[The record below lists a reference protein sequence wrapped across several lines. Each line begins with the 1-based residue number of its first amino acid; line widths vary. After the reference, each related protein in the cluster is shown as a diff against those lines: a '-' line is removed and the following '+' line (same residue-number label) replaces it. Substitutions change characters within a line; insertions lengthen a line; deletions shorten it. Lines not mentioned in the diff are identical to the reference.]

1 MYILC
6 SRHTETLQKQ
16 ASKTAGCVG
25 TIPCMLNVSHC
36 KMLRWIW
43 LSLALD
49 LRFFELLCL
58 STHCCSRSL
67 WGFSGHSWGIFEF
80 YLEKSIVTTIHEDFF
95 EFETP
100 LTADLEKSK
109 KHDQIVHLRKI
120 IWKSV
125 VLKPEHLE
133 NGGNPNFGFQQV
145 THIPPTSSSAVVT
158 GSDFLFVLNFF
169 SILFFLQEW
178 SLTKSYPTIHCPNL
192 FLTTL
197 FSYSR
202 EEAHHKLARSHTNP
216 RSFIHYSYFREEAW
230 WNQAP

>member
-169 SILFFLQEW
+169 FNSFLFTGMVPHKVLSHHTLPQSLPNHSLQ
-178 SLTKSYPTIHCPNL
+178 LL
-192 FLTTL
+192 
-197 FSYSR
+197 SR
-202 EEAHHKLARSHTNP
+202 GGASQTRTFPHEP
-216 RSFIHYSYFREEAW
+216 RSFILTR
-230 WNQAP
+230 